1 MAEIKNF
8 PNNSD
13 EYIGAEYVMKWLHG
27 RTSGVFGAEN
37 NLAVTLDSGMTVK
50 VSDGVGWLSN
60 SEGDGSVFWNDTK
73 NTTGVELK
81 LTATIAN
88 AVNPRIDR
96 VVVTWDTVDYAA
108 KPRIELLQGT
118 PAASPAAPTLTNN
131 TLKRQI
137 SLAQIYVAAAASKL
151 TSANITDERL
161 DKSVCGIVTD
171 WVTVDTTT
179 MNQQFKEYLTAIR
192 KELSDLNAGTAAM
205 LKATYDPK
213 GRAQDIFAYA
223 DSQGVHLY
231 QHTKA
236 GTVHKL
242 TGNGASGRVK
252 LTANVAA
259 GDTVQVN
266 GKTVPAYVGAETFAD
281 ALAGESVTGRWLTF
295 TQDGT
300 QINFN
305 GGGGLSITKL
315 ALATA
320 DTGDVIA
327 GKKFYSGDKSLKE
340 GSILPRNTVGQNGT
354 VGLSQYFPDVAISK
368 ANSNNT
374 QTNNNLDGVSRLCL
388 QPPAGFYD
396 GNSYVGE
403 TFAKVS
409 STIGLNEGN
418 LCAGSTVLDITGQ
431 GHAVAMFATI
441 GDNRWSGGSPNRLK
455 LAYTVGGTSGFDGWG
470 CWLPA
475 GTYRACGAIANLSNC
490 YIADAGSLSTRIY
503 GSERE
508 YGGSQWGA
516 IGTFTLNGSQWISVT
531 SGNSDYTEMA
541 VVTIYRV

>member
-1 MAEIKNF
+1 MDLQSETQFKRLWGDNLAEIKNF

-73 NTTGVELK
+73 NTTGSELK
-81 LTATIAN
+81 LTAAIAN

-179 MNQQFKEYLTAIR
+179 MNQQFTEYLTAIR
-192 KELSDLNAGTAAM
+192 KELSDLNAGTATM

-231 QHTKA
+231 QHTKV

-242 TGNGASGRVK
+242 TGSGASGRVK

-259 GDTVQVN
+259 GDTLQLN
-266 GKTVPAYVGAETFAD
+266 GKTVPAYVGTETFAD
-281 ALAGESVTGRWLTF
+281 ALAGEPVTGRWLTF

-305 GGGGLSITKL
+305 GGGGLSLTKL

-327 GKKFYSGDKSLKE
+327 GKKFYSGDKSLKI
-340 GSILPRNTVGQNGT
+340 GAILPRNTVGQNGT
-354 VGLSQYFPDVAISK
+354 VGISQYFPSVAVSK
-368 ANSNNT
+368 ANSANT

-403 TFAKVS
+403 TFAKVAS
-409 STIGLNEGN
+409 AIGLTADKLMSGQQVMGIDGTGLTRAMWHGELPTDYSTHTMGTAPVSGTLLFAFVGN
-418 LCAGSTVLDITGQ
+418 ADHDMQIQSI
-431 GHAVAMFATI
+431 TI
-441 GDNRWSGGSPNRLK
+441 GDKEVATPQRNNMYVAQFSVVAGQQITMRWSSNYG
-455 LAYTVGGTSGFDGWG
+455 GGTPYGYGV
-470 CWLPA
+470 
-475 GTYRACGAIANLSNC
+475 IC
-490 YIADAGSLSTRIY
+490 Y
-503 GSERE
+503 
-508 YGGSQWGA
+508 
-516 IGTFTLNGSQWISVT
+516 V
-531 SGNSDYTEMA
+531 
-541 VVTIYRV
+541 